1 MKQYEL
7 TVMIHPDM
15 EVNITPAVD
24 KVKKLI
30 SDNGGEIIK
39 ETNEGKKHLAYEI
52 DKQEFAV
59 YYYFE
64 LNLPADAPSK
74 ISNVL
79 NITDEVIR
87 YLLVKVD
94 PRKLKME
101 ARRKA
106 GNNNND
112 TEADEAE
119 EGNEEE

>member
-94 PRKLKME
+94 PCKLKME